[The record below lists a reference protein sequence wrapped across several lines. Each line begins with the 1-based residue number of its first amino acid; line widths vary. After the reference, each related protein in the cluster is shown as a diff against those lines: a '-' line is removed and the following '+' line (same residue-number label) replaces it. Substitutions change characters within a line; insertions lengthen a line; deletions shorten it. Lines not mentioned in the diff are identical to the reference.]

1 MEQLANTLF
10 LSFISESEIS
20 CWSFFPEKVQKLEL
34 NIGAKAA
41 FPLLIK
47 KVSASSVHLPKVHYA
62 HDQELE
68 LIHCLIPSS

>member
-10 LSFISESEIS
+10 LSFISKPEIS
-20 CWSFFPEKVQKLEL
+20 CWSFFPGKVQKLEL
-34 NIGAKAA
+34 NTGAKTA

-47 KVSASSVHLPKVHYA
+47 VSANSVHLPKVHYA